1 MARQV
6 GKAILVGTKSGCTG
20 YVMEG
25 NAYIRRRS
33 SLDGDRWRKDA
44 AFARSRAA
52 SVTFGAASTFV
63 SGLWRGVPKSV
74 KRLMG
79 EGAYQRLSALIRC
92 EVFGDAADGLGS
104 EFSALGG
111 LGASGLDMV
120 VQRSYSADGSEVL
133 RVRGLEGLA
142 SLYAA
147 GTVRVRLHAARVEA
161 TPVRWCQG
169 AGKFDLLPL
178 GGRERVSAVSSW
190 QICGGDD
197 DGLEVVLPEFT
208 GELCCY
214 TFLCLEVAVKGS
226 SGRWKRLA
234 AACQGFVAGM
244 DFEIGERSSVR
255 VRLSVRG
262 RAGFRGSVRAANLCE
277 NGQVSTC
284 PYEKKALFEV
294 FRGNVRR
301 NVRLRASFLG
311 RAGP

>member
-25 NAYIRRRS
+25 NAFIRRRS
-33 SLDGDRWRKDA
+33 TLDGDRWRKDA

-52 SVTFGAASTFV
+52 AVTFGAASTFV
-63 SGLWRGVPKSV
+63 SGLWRGVPASV

-92 EVFGDAADGLGS
+92 EVFGDAADGLGA

-111 LGASGLDMV
+111 LGESGLDMV
-120 VQRSYSADGSEVL
+120 VQRAYCADGTEVL
-133 RVRGLEGLA
+133 SVRGLEGLA

-147 GTVRVRLHAARVEA
+147 GTVRVRLHAARVES

-169 AGKFDLLPL
+169 ARKFDLLPL
-178 GGRERVSAVSSW
+178 GGRERVSAVSDW
-190 QICGGDD
+190 QICGGDGFE
-197 DGLEVVLPEFT
+197 GLEVVLPEFT

-234 AACQGFVAGM
+234 AACQGFVAGW
-244 DFEIGERSSVR
+244 DLGEPSLR
-255 VRLSVRG
+255 VRARSGARV
-262 RAGFRGSVRAANLCE
+262 RAGFRGSVRRSL
-277 NGQVSTC
+277 S
-284 PYEKKALFEV
+284 
-294 FRGNVRR
+294 VRR
-301 NVRLRASFLG
+301 SVRANVRASFLG

>member
-25 NAYIRRRS
+25 NAFIRRRS
-33 SLDGDRWRKDA
+33 TLDGDRWRKDA

-52 SVTFGAASTFV
+52 AVTFGAASTFV
-63 SGLWRGVPKSV
+63 SGLWRGVPASV

-92 EVFGDAADGLGS
+92 EVFGHDADGLGGVPIAIGIR
-104 EFSALGG
+104 FGG
-111 LGASGLDMV
+111 VGESGLDMV
-120 VQRSYSADGSEVL
+120 VQRSYRADGSEVL
-133 RVRGLEGLA
+133 CVRGLEGLA

-147 GTVRVRLHAARVEA
+147 GTVRVRLHAARVES

-178 GGRERVSAVSSW
+178 GGRERVSAVSDW
-190 QICGGDD
+190 QICSGDGFE
-197 DGLEVVLPEFT
+197 GLEVVLPEFT

-226 SGRWKRLA
+226 SGRWRRLA

-244 DFEIGERSSVR
+244 EVEVGVRS
-255 VRLSVRG
+255 RG
-262 RAGFRGSVRAANLCE
+262 RVGFRGSFRAGLSASLSVRLGPSAALGRTVRA
-277 NGQVSTC
+277 SI
-284 PYEKKALFEV
+284 
-294 FRGNVRR
+294 
-301 NVRLRASFLG
+301 LG

>member
-33 SLDGDRWRKDA
+33 SLDKDRWRKDA

-52 SVTFGAASTFV
+52 AVTFGAASTFV
-63 SGLWRGVPKSV
+63 SGLWRGVPASA

-79 EGAYQRLSALIRC
+79 EGAYQRLCALIRC
-92 EVFGDAADGLGS
+92 EVFGHEADGLGG

-111 LGASGLDMV
+111 LGESGLDMV
-120 VQRSYSADGSEVL
+120 VQRSYKADGSEVL
-133 RVRGLEGLA
+133 GVQGLEGLA

-161 TPVRWCQG
+161 TPVRWSKG
-169 AGKFDLLPL
+169 ARKFDLLPL
-178 GGRERVSAVSSW
+178 GGRERVSAVSPW
-190 QICGGDD
+190 QICGGDGE
-197 DGLEVVLPEFT
+197 GLEVVLPEFT

-214 TFLCLEVAVKGS
+214 TFLCLEVAVKGP
-226 SGRWKRLA
+226 SGRWRRLA

-244 DFEIGERSSVR
+244 ELDVPDLENGARRRNVRMRAGSRGNVRRSVSLRGSVR
-255 VRLSVRG
+255 ANVRRRRGVRG
-262 RAGFRGSVRAANLCE
+262 RAG
-277 NGQVSTC
+277 
-284 PYEKKALFEV
+284 P
-294 FRGNVRR
+294 
-301 NVRLRASFLG
+301 
-311 RAGP
+311 